1 MKKVKDVFKEINTDN
16 LEVFIRTPY
25 KSIELDKEQI
35 KNLDS
40 DIANL
45 KVKKVEIKDF
55 EMLTI
60 IVRDWN

>member
-60 IVRDWN
+60 IVRD